1 MLPPLFSWRG
11 PRRSRIWPQHAATHC
26 IVTTSATCHDLPRP
40 PAAAT
45 PFHPAPHDPC
55 ALSLF
60 PLAPRVRVAP
70 GPVSGVQRPSR
81 PESCTLRFHIPL
93 CRLDFHSFFIFSYL
107 FSPSHP
113 SPFSSLFL
121 PSTYAYF
128 FPFLPPPL
136 LSPPLFLFHLA
147 ILLLSLLP
155 FPFCFC
161 KSSLAFPFPTSFSSV
176 PTVPSRPLHLP
187 FASRPPCCLRGTHYH
202 GITDFRTPSL
212 QARYQLI
219 VRSRG
224 TFASRR
230 VPAERRRPLRD
241 LLLATCP
248 RVLLLAPGCPYD
260 FRFTVS
266 CCQLL
271 SSHDGQRHID
281 CLDAAFMHLSVV
293 MNGSL
298 LHISGSARAS
308 FALI

>member
-26 IVTTSATCHDLPRP
+26 IVTTSATCHDLPRS

-60 PLAPRVRVAP
+60 PLAPRVGVAP
-70 GPVSGVQRPSR
+70 GPMSGVQRPSR
-81 PESCTLRFHIPL
+81 PESCTLRFHMPFPPPPL
-93 CRLDFHSFFIFSYL
+93 CRLVFHSSFIFSYL

-136 LSPPLFLFHLA
+136 LSPPLFLF
-147 ILLLSLLP
+147 LLLSLLP
-155 FPFCFC
+155 LLF
-161 KSSLAFPFPTSFSSV
+161 LLILSSV
-176 PTVPSRPLHLP
+176 SFPYLFLLRSYRPLAPLHPP

-241 LLLATCP
+241 LPLATCP
-248 RVLLLAPGCPYD
+248 SCPAP
-260 FRFTVS
+260 RAW
-266 CCQLL
+266 L
-271 SSHDGQRHID
+271 ST
-281 CLDAAFMHLSVV
+281 
-293 MNGSL
+293 
-298 LHISGSARAS
+298 
-308 FALI
+308 

>member
-1 MLPPLFSWRG
+1 MP
-11 PRRSRIWPQHAATHC
+11 I
-26 IVTTSATCHDLPRP
+26 
-40 PAAAT
+40 
-45 PFHPAPHDPC
+45 
-55 ALSLF
+55 
-60 PLAPRVRVAP
+60 
-70 GPVSGVQRPSR
+70 
-81 PESCTLRFHIPL
+81 
-93 CRLDFHSFFIFSYL
+93 
-107 FSPSHP
+107 
-113 SPFSSLFL
+113 
-121 PSTYAYF
+121 F

-136 LSPPLFLFHLA
+136 LSPPLFLF
-147 ILLLSLLP
+147 LLLSLLP
-155 FPFCFC
+155 LLF
-161 KSSLAFPFPTSFSSV
+161 LLILSSV
-176 PTVPSRPLHLP
+176 SFPYLFLLRSYRPLAPLHPP

-271 SSHDGQRHID
+271 SSYDGQRHID